1 MDCMSRPH
9 MELKWSDSRGGSK
22 RYFEL
27 AEEEVEMRWTS
38 TDEDNSMAIDKQ
50 IEFPHQ
56 HNRRVGEAE
65 NVNYSVNMN
74 YEDMTIRLPD
84 WHLTI
89 KAWSNK
95 ILKSH
100 LQCGCFGVAGGVVEE
115 EKTICETS
123 TLLLYELRVSVG
135 GWVNA
140 TPSATAPQLLFLPLL
155 MQKYGEDLKDLK
167 LKWYYSV
174 VCSRRGNGN
183 RITFVWQGLQ
193 NVF

>member
-27 AEEEVEMRWTS
+27 AEVDVEMRWTS

-89 KAWSNK
+89 K
-95 ILKSH
+95 
-100 LQCGCFGVAGGVVEE
+100 
-115 EKTICETS
+115 T
-123 TLLLYELRVSVG
+123 
-135 GWVNA
+135 
-140 TPSATAPQLLFLPLL
+140 
-155 MQKYGEDLKDLK
+155 
-167 LKWYYSV
+167 
-174 VCSRRGNGN
+174 
-183 RITFVWQGLQ
+183 
-193 NVF
+193 